1 MGSSLRKKSVG
12 GKSENKFWQWFVDNQ
27 KFIQNFENDQDNVI
41 SKIISKIKKVHSDLT
56 FELSS
61 LKDNGKR
68 DFIISAGG
76 IISAFPFVES
86 LFKAA
91 PELEEWEIIKFH
103 PRRSI
108 DYNIKLGDKDI
119 SAKDVCFHLYPDEK
133 LKVGI
138 IIFLPGFSESEFE
151 IFGNIGFLILDLI
164 LGEYDVETKIGHID
178 FDSTESENF
187 DQAKPVLS
195 LAAEFDEYYSSIIN

>member
-1 MGSSLRKKSVG
+1 MGSSLRKKSVE
-12 GKSENKFWQWFVDNQ
+12 GKSENKFWQWFVENQ
-27 KFIQNFENDQDNVI
+27 KLIQNFENDQDNVI
-41 SKIISKIKKVHSDLT
+41 SNIISEIKKVNNDLT
-56 FELSS
+56 FEMSS
-61 LKDNGKR
+61 VKDNGKM
-68 DFIISAGG
+68 DFVISAGG
-76 IISAFPFVES
+76 IIGAFPYVES

-91 PELEEWEIIKFH
+91 PELEEWDIIKFRQ
-103 PRRSI
+103 RRSI
-108 DYNIKLGDKDI
+108 DHDI
-119 SAKDVCFHLYPDEK
+119 SLGEMKISSGDVYFHLYPDEK

-151 IFGNIGFLILDLI
+151 IFGNIGFLFLDTI

-187 DQAKPVLS
+187 DQAKPILN